1 LSQVPF
7 TFSALELCRF
17 IALHLI
23 TAPPNYRW
31 QELLEHY
38 FPARENTSPH
48 GYKPIPLR
56 DRNADKDRD
65 SNAGDTANDDDDDED
80 NDDHA
85 EDEDLEEQSS
95 RRRRQKQKRG
105 KLNLRNTA
113 IKWFIDCI
121 TVGAIINTLAFL
133 IIMGLLKLQGPAT
146 IWQNIKDRTIKIIVD
161 GYKLWPIASVIS
173 FSFVPVER
181 RIVFFSFVG
190 LCWNVY
196 LSLVAARL

>member
-1 LSQVPF
+1 MQVPF
-7 TFSALELCRF
+7 TFSPVQLLQF

-23 TAPPNYRW
+23 TAPPNYKW

-38 FPARENTSPH
+38 FPARDTTSTH
-48 GYKPIPLR
+48 SYTPIPLR
-56 DRNADKDRD
+56 GRNVDKDRD
-65 SNAGDTANDDDDDED
+65 SNAGDAQEDSDEDDDDHNVE
-80 NDDHA
+80 
-85 EDEDLEEQSS
+85 EEDLEEQANNKKQ
-95 RRRRQKQKRG
+95 RQKQKRG

-146 IWQNIKDRTIKIIVD
+146 IWQNIKDRMVKIIVD

>member
-1 LSQVPF
+1 MPF
-7 TFSALELCRF
+7 TFSPIELARF
-17 IALHLI
+17 LALHLI
-23 TAPPNYRW
+23 TAPPNYKW
-31 QELLEHY
+31 QELLEYY
-38 FPARENTSPH
+38 FPARDTASPH
-48 GYKPIPLR
+48 GYTPIPLR
-56 DRNADKDRD
+56 ERNADKDRD
-65 SNAGDTANDDDDDED
+65 SNAGDANDSGEED
-80 NDDHA
+80 NNRDDIA
-85 EDEDLEEQSS
+85 EEEEDLEEQSN
-95 RRRRQKQKRG
+95 RKKNKKKQQKRG

-146 IWQNIKDRTIKIIVD
+146 IWQNIKDRMVKIIVD